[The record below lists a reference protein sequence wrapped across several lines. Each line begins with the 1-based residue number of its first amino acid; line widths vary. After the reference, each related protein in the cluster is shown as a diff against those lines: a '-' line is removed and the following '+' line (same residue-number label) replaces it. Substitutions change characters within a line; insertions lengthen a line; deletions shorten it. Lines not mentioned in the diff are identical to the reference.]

1 MLSPDAKKEIEDVVG
16 GKNCSD
22 DDAILY
28 VYGFDVSDVKG
39 KPDLV
44 VRPATTEEISRVCVI
59 CSRDQIPI
67 IPRGGG
73 TGAAG
78 GVVPTTGGIVLDL
91 TRMNNILE
99 MDLDN
104 LQVHVQAGILVGN
117 LNDELNKHEFFFP
130 VTPGSAAMAS
140 IGGTVANDASGMRAF
155 KYGTAKDYLLEAT
168 VIMMDGQVVRIG
180 GKALKNVAGFDLLR
194 LFAGSEGTLGI
205 MSEMRLKVLPLPET
219 KGVLVAY
226 FDDIEHIGTAV
237 KVVYHTGII
246 PSAMELLDKSALE
259 AIQKYSP
266 ATGVKITEAM
276 LLLEVEGS
284 EPCIDFQ
291 GSVLEKTLENAG
303 ATRCEFSKDP
313 ARCEQ
318 LWEARSLVGAAT
330 SVLEEGYNRVY
341 EGEDICVPLSELS
354 GTLLKLRELREK
366 YKLGC
371 VIFGHVSIGSLHPAI
386 TLRKSNKN
394 DWTAVKQMA
403 DEIHAWAISVN
414 GTVTGEHG
422 IGIAR
427 KKYLKLQNPEAYKIM
442 KRIKDVLDPGN
453 LMNPGKIF

>member
-1 MLSPDAKKEIEDVVG
+1 MLSPDVKKGIAEIVG
-16 GKNCSD
+16 VENCSD

-44 VRPATTEEISRVCVI
+44 VRPSSTGEISKICVI
-59 CSRDQIPI
+59 CSKNKVPV

-78 GVVPTTGGIVLDL
+78 GVVPVTGGIVLDL
-91 TRMNNILE
+91 TRMNKLLE

-104 LQVHVQAGILVGN
+104 LQVHVQAGILIGD
-117 LNDELNKHEFFFP
+117 LNDTLEKQGFFFP
-130 VTPGSAAMAS
+130 VTPGSAAMAT
-140 IGGTVANDASGMRAF
+140 IGGTVANDASGLRAF

-168 VIMMDGQVVRIG
+168 VILMDGQVVKIG
-180 GKALKNVAGFDLLR
+180 GKPLKNVAGFDLLR

-205 MSEMRLKVLPLPET
+205 MSEMRLKVLPLPIS

-226 FDDIEHIGTAV
+226 FDDLELIGKAV
-237 KVVYHTGII
+237 REVYRTGVI
-246 PSAMELLDKSALE
+246 PSAMELLDRSALE
-259 AIQKYSP
+259 AIRAYSP
-266 ATGVKITEAM
+266 ETKVSVKEAM
-276 LLLEVEGS
+276 LLLELEGS
-284 EPCIDFQ
+284 EPCVDSQ
-291 GSVLEKTLENAG
+291 GNVVMKALESIG
-303 ATRCEFSKDP
+303 AIGCEFSKDP
-313 ARCEQ
+313 VKCDD

-330 SVLEEGYNRVY
+330 SVLEEEYNRVY
-341 EGEDICVPLSELS
+341 EGEDICVPLTEISR
-354 GTLLKLRELREK
+354 TLLKLRELREK

-386 TLRKSNKN
+386 TLRKSNEK
-394 DWTAVKQMA
+394 DWTAVKEMA
-403 DEIHAWAISVN
+403 DEIHRWAIEVN

-427 KKYLKLQNPEAYKIM
+427 KKYLKLQNPEAYEIM
-442 KRIKDVLDPGN
+442 KKIKNILDPGN